1 MQAYFV
7 PCAAAI
13 KPVLSL
19 PLALI
24 RFLAVALLCSKQR
37 SLMD

>member
-13 KPVLSL
+13 EPVLSL
-19 PLALI
+19 LLI
-24 RFLAVALLCSKQR
+24 RFLAVALLCSKQS